1 MDKLEEKN
9 KNIKNAGIIGGLTLL
24 SRILGFVRD
33 MIFASY
39 FGRTSIFA
47 TAFHGALTIPN
58 LFRRLLGEGSLSSSV
73 IPVSTERLSNEDREK
88 AWETGICLINIASL
102 VLALLCVLGILAAP
116 FIIKIAAPGFNEE
129 QAELGANIL
138 RILFPYLFFVSLA
151 ALSMGLLNS
160 FKHFITPALS
170 PAILNI
176 ILIISLVFFVKPKSI
191 EGIRIFSKFWIIG
204 GALQLLIQLPVLF
217 KYGFRPKMLLSFNT
231 PGIKKVFILMLPSIF
246 GLAVYQINI
255 LVDRACASFASV
267 VGEGGP
273 PTLYFSNRVMQLPL
287 AIIGIAVATAIF
299 PQIAGFSS
307 QKDLTKFRGTL
318 IGAIKGMSVFM
329 FPATI
334 GLLIL
339 NVPIISLLFE
349 RGEFIHLDT
358 LVTAEV
364 LFFYS
369 LGLFF
374 YSGIHILS
382 RAFYSLRDT
391 KTPVRMGII
400 AMFINIVLNVILMFP
415 MKISGL
421 ALATAISAA
430 INFILLLILLQK
442 KTGKIADKGIMFYL
456 LKILFSSMIMGV
468 IVYLCNYFWKI
479 YLPAENIS
487 NLGARVIVSVLLGI
501 ISVFFF
507 LYLFKIEEI
516 YRIKKVV
523 CGEK

>member
-1 MDKLEEKN
+1 MEE
-9 KNIKNAGIIGGLTLL
+9 KNIKNAGVIGGLTLL
-24 SRILGFVRD
+24 SRVLGFVRD

-47 TAFHGALTIPN
+47 IAFHGALTIPN
-58 LFRRLLGEGSLSSSV
+58 LFRRLLGEGSLSSSI
-73 IPVSTERLSNEDREK
+73 IPVFTERLTNEDKDK

-102 VLALLCVLGILAAP
+102 VLALLCVLGIFAAP
-116 FIIKIAAPGFNEE
+116 FIIKIAAPGFNKE

-176 ILIISLVFFVKPKSI
+176 ILIISLIFFIKPKSI
-191 EGIRIFSKFWIIG
+191 EGIMVFSKFWIIG
-204 GALQLLIQLPVLF
+204 GVLQFLIQLPVLF
-217 KYGFRPKMLLSFNT
+217 KYGFRPKWLLSFNT
-231 PGIKKVFILMLPSIF
+231 PGIKKIFVLMLPNVF
-246 GLAVYQINI
+246 GLAVYQINV
-255 LVDRACASFASV
+255 LVDRACASFQSI

-273 PTLYFSNRVMQLPL
+273 PTLYYSNRVMQLPL

-299 PQIAGFSS
+299 PQIAGHSVK
-307 QKDLTKFRGTL
+307 KDLTRFRGTL
-318 IGAIKGMSVFM
+318 VGAIKGMSIFI

-349 RGEFIHLDT
+349 RKAFTRLDT

-374 YSGIHILS
+374 YSGIHILI
-382 RAFYSLRDT
+382 RAFYSLKDT
-391 KTPVRMGII
+391 KTPVMIGII
-400 AMFINIVLNVILMFP
+400 TMVINIVLNIILMVS

-430 INFILLLILLQK
+430 INFILLLIFLQK
-442 KTGKIADKGIMFYL
+442 KTGKIADKGIIFYM
-456 LKILFSSMIMGV
+456 LKILFCSMIMGV

-479 YLPAENIS
+479 YLPAENIF
-487 NLGARVIVSVLLGI
+487 NLGARVIASVLLGI
-501 ISVFFF
+501 TSVFFF
-507 LYLFKIEEI
+507 FYLFKIKEF
-516 YRIKKVV
+516 YRIKKMIYR
-523 CGEK
+523 